1 MVTAPYF
8 IGTKLEAFHGRGSGD
23 YHASRDLEDLIS
35 VVDGRPSLL
44 TEVKTALPD
53 LRCYIADEIGALLNN
68 REFIE
73 ALPGH
78 LPGDDASQ
86 ARVPTLLRTLGEFRS
101 MKEAAKDP
109 AKLRTSNIPE
119 RKIEEGFMATPTF
132 AQLHDAT
139 AKGSLGTQDRERL
152 QVQITL
158 IEHLVE
164 ALQGL
169 KEAVILSGMA
179 NAGVAGF
186 AGTPKGQELASLLSP
201 DKSASRLGKLAKELG
216 FP

>member
-1 MVTAPYF
+1 VVTAPYF

-109 AKLRTSNIPE
+109 AKLRTSNDLWQHLLSHSCTM
-119 RKIEEGFMATPTF
+119 RQRKVVWGLKIESAFRF
-132 AQLHDAT
+132 
-139 AKGSLGTQDRERL
+139 RL
-152 QVQITL
+152 
-158 IEHLVE
+158 
-164 ALQGL
+164 
-169 KEAVILSGMA
+169 
-179 NAGVAGF
+179 
-186 AGTPKGQELASLLSP
+186 
-201 DKSASRLGKLAKELG
+201 R
-216 FP
+216 